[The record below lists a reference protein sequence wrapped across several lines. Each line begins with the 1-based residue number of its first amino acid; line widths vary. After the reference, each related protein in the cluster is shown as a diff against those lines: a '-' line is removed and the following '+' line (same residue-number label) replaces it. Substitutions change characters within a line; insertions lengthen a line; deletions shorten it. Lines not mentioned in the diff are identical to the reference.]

1 MRREFT
7 RCGHITRVKL
17 LTSPEGR
24 PKGSGFVGFES
35 PEAAAEALGLSGTQ
49 VMGREIRVSKPGERP
64 PRKEHDSFGGG
75 NGGNSSGN
83 SSDSNVVFVGNVSY
97 QCTEESLRS
106 FFAPCGTIAAI
117 RLAKGDD
124 GRPKGF
130 AHVEFEDSNQAQ
142 LAVHMTGKEL
152 AGRTVR
158 VDFSTGR
165 KGRRQ

>member
-1 MRREFT
+1 MRKEFT
-7 RCGHITRVKL
+7 RCGPITRVKL

-24 PKGSGFVGFES
+24 PRGSGFVGFES

-64 PRKEHDSFGGG
+64 PRKEHDSFSS
-75 NGGNSSGN
+75 GNSSGN

-106 FFAPCGTIAAI
+106 FFAPCGTISAI

-142 LAVHMTGKEL
+142 LAVNMTGKEL